1 MSERELRPAG
11 DTQVLGSV
19 SNAARVLKEFG
30 KDRPDLGVSDLARR
44 LGLGKSTTHRLLH
57 TLAVE
62 QLLVQDPESG
72 RYRLSATVHELGA
85 RVPAAGRAGH
95 SPGWSQPASR
105 QEGSR

>member
-1 MSERELRPAG
+1 MSDRELRPAG
-11 DTQVLGSV
+11 DTQVLASV

-62 QLLVQDPESG
+62 RLLDRDPESG
-72 RYRLSATVHELGA
+72 RYRLSPTVSDLGA
-85 RVPAAGRAGH
+85 RVPASRRAGWPQAAH
-95 SPGWSQPASR
+95 V

>member
-62 QLLVQDPESG
+62 RLLDQDPESG
-72 RYRLSATVHELGA
+72 RYRLSATVQELGTE
-85 RVPAAGRAGH
+85 VPVSSRT
-95 SPGWSQPASR
+95 GWSPPAPR

>member
-19 SNAARVLKEFG
+19 SNAARVLKG
-30 KDRPDLGVSDLARR
+30 VRQGPSRPRRERPRAPARA
-44 LGLGKSTTHRLLH
+44 GKSTTHRLLH

-62 QLLVQDPESG
+62 QPARPGPESG

-85 RVPAAGRAGH
+85 PGARRRPGR
-95 SPGWSQPASR
+95 SQPGGRQRPR

>member
-1 MSERELRPAG
+1 MSRDLRPAG
-11 DTQVLGSV
+11 DTQVLASV

-57 TLAVE
+57 TLTVE
-62 QLLVQDPESG
+62 QLLDQDPESG
-72 RYRLSATVHELGA
+72 RYRLSGMVHELGA
-85 RVPAAGRAGH
+85 RVPVVSRRVGWAQP
-95 SPGWSQPASR
+95 SPR

>member
-1 MSERELRPAG
+1 MSGRELRPAG

-30 KDRPDLGVSDLARR
+30 KDRSDLGVSDLARR

-57 TLAVE
+57 TLTVE
-62 QLLVQDPESG
+62 RLLDQDPESG
-72 RYRLSATVHELGA
+72 RYRLSSTVHELGT
-85 RVPAAGRAGH
+85 RVPVSSRTSW
-95 SPGWSQPASR
+95 SPPAPR